1 MTQSRLGALLLAVL
15 LGCSGPQRFIRL
27 DTGEREALVHIP
39 RTVAVQPVKVER
51 EEFEQA
57 LQQLALEVRLMG
69 SPRATVWRMFQ
80 LDALSGD
87 FLYLPRDGKLVP
99 VGPDHPLEGV
109 LTEEEEKLT
118 RDYRGWCRRAY
129 GAEGDCL
136 GGALVGGRYM
146 DLQGRYTLA
155 LALSKS
161 PVLDEMQAAL
171 GEMVSFQA
179 VFSAALW
186 TVGTL
191 LLLLSLP
198 EPVTKALAAVMT
210 TVLVLWV
217 GIDTLFNLIAGWLR
231 LTEEVKEAR
240 TFVEIREAGE
250 RFGKVIGRDAARVFA
265 MLAMAAIGQTAQGF
279 AAKVPTLPGSAQMS
293 MQAEARGGIWVPAVA
308 TVQEVTV
315 TAEGLSVALPP
326 GAVAMAA
333 RTGRGGVQTHHIAT
347 IANDKSSARGGPW
360 SPTFRDIFAKGG
372 MELNDP
378 ANRMPLKGHY
388 GPHPEEY
395 HRIVYRELR
404 DATHGCRSIVECR
417 ASLTRALKRLSEE
430 IGTPGTELNRLLTQ
444 AKPRRR

>member
-1 MTQSRLGALLLAVL
+1 MMPRRWGALLLAVL

-27 DTGEREALVHIP
+27 DTGEGEALVHLP
-39 RTVAVQPVKVER
+39 RSSGVLPVKVER
-51 EEFEQA
+51 EEFQHA
-57 LQQLALEVRLMG
+57 IQQLALEVRLLG
-69 SPRATVWRMFQ
+69 SPRAMVWRTFQ

-87 FLYLPRDGKLVP
+87 FLYLPRDRKLVP
-99 VGPDHPLEGV
+99 VGPDHPLEGT

-155 LALSKS
+155 LALSRS
-161 PVLDEMQAAL
+161 PVLEEMRVAL

-191 LLLLSLP
+191 LLLLALP
-198 EPVTKALAAVMT
+198 EPVTKALAAAMT

-231 LTEEVKEAR
+231 LTEEVNEAH

-250 RFGKVIGRDAARVFA
+250 RFGKVIGRDAARAFA
-265 MLAMAAIGQTAQGF
+265 MLAVAAIGQTAQGF
-279 AAKVPTLPGSAQMS
+279 AAKVETLPGSS
-293 MQAEARGGIWVPAVA
+293 LVVMQAEAEGGIWLPAVA
-308 TVQEVTV
+308 TVQEVAV
-315 TAEGLSVALPP
+315 TAEGLTVTLPP
-326 GAVAMAA
+326 GTVAMAA
-333 RTGRGGVQTHHIAT
+333 GSGRGRVQTHHIAT

-360 SPTFRDIFAKGG
+360 TPRFRDIFAKGG
-372 MELNDP
+372 MDLNDP
-378 ANRMPLKGHY
+378 ANRMPLEGHF

-395 HRIVYRELR
+395 HRIVRRQLLE
-404 DATHGCRSIVECR
+404 ATVDCRSIVECR
-417 ASLTRALKRLSEE
+417 ASLTRALKNLSEQ
-430 IGTPGTELNRLLTQ
+430 IATPGTKLNRLLTQ
-444 AKPRRR
+444 PKRTRR

>member
-1 MTQSRLGALLLAVL
+1 MTPRRLSALLMVVL

-27 DTGEREALVHIP
+27 DTGQGEALIHLP
-39 RTVAVQPVKVER
+39 RAHAVQPVEVGR
-51 EEFEQA
+51 EEFQHS
-57 LQQLALEVRLMG
+57 LQQLALEVRLIG

-87 FLYLPRDGKLVP
+87 FLYLPRERKLVP
-99 VGPDHPLEGV
+99 VGPGFPLEGA

-118 RDYRGWCRRAY
+118 RDYQGWCRRAY

-179 VFSAALW
+179 VFSAVLW

-191 LLLLSLP
+191 LFLLALP

-217 GIDTLFNLIAGWLR
+217 GVDTLFNLIAGWLR
-231 LTEEVKEAR
+231 LTEEVKEAH

-279 AAKVPTLPGSAQMS
+279 AAKVPTLPGSAQVA
-293 MQAEARGGIWVPAVA
+293 MQAEAEVDIWLPAVGA
-308 TVQEVTV
+308 VREVAV
-315 TAEGLSVALPP
+315 TAEGLNVALPP

-333 RTGRGGVQTHHIAT
+333 RAARGNNADQHHIAT
-347 IANDKSSARGGPW
+347 IANDVSSARGGPW
-360 SPTFRDIFAKGG
+360 TPRFRALFAKAG
-372 MELNDP
+372 MKLDDP
-378 ANRMPLKGHY
+378 ANRMPLEGHY
-388 GPHPEEY
+388 GPHPERY
-395 HRIVYRELR
+395 HQLVFERLR
-404 DATHGCRSIVECR
+404 RATAACRSVEACR
-417 ASLTRALKRLSEE
+417 EELGTALRRLSRE
-430 IGTPGTELNRLLTQ
+430 IATPGTELNQLVTR
-444 AKPRRR
+444 AKPR

>member
-1 MTQSRLGALLLAVL
+1 MPRRLGALLLAVL

-27 DTGEREALVHIP
+27 DTGEGEALVHVS
-39 RTVAVQPVKVER
+39 RTAGVPPVKVER
-51 EEFEQA
+51 EEFQHA
-57 LQQLALEVRLMG
+57 LQQLALEVRLLG
-69 SPRATVWRMFQ
+69 SPRATVWRTFQ
-80 LDALSGD
+80 LDVLSGD
-87 FLYLPRDGKLVP
+87 FLYLLRDRKLVP
-99 VGPDHPLEGV
+99 VGPDHPLEGA

-146 DLQGRYTLA
+146 DLHGRYTLA

-191 LLLLSLP
+191 LLLLTLP

-217 GIDTLFNLIAGWLR
+217 GIDTLLNLIAGWLR
-231 LTEEVKEAR
+231 LTEEVKEAH
-240 TFVEIREAGE
+240 TFVEIRDAGE
-250 RFGKVIGRDAARVFA
+250 RFGKVIGRDAARAFA
-265 MLAMAAIGQTAQGF
+265 MLAVAAIGQTAQGF
-279 AAKVPTLPGSAQMS
+279 AAKVPTLPGSAQVS
-293 MQAEARGGIWVPAVA
+293 MQAEAQGGIWLPAVA
-308 TVQEVTV
+308 TVQEVAV
-315 TAEGLSVALPP
+315 TAEGLSVALPL

-333 RTGRGGVQTHHIAT
+333 RTGRGGIQTHHIAT

-395 HRIVYRELR
+395 HRIVHRELLE
-404 DATHGCRSIVECR
+404 ATLNCRSIMECR
-417 ASLTRALKRLSEE
+417 ARLKRVLKNLSEQ
-430 IGTPGTELNRLLTQ
+430 IATPGTELNRLLTQ
-444 AKPRRR
+444 PRQKRR